1 MIKLLEETRG
11 YLHDT
16 GESKDFL
23 KKIDLQWAGPWDP
36 TTANG

>member
-23 KKIDLQWAGPWDP
+23 KTDLQWAGPWDP